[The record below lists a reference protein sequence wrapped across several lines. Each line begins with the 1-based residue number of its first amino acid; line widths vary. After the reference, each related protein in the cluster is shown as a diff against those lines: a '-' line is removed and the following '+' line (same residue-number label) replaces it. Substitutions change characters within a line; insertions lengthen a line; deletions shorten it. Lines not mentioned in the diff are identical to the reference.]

1 MLDFN
6 TYQETEEKIISRID
20 KIVSASFSDE
30 EKKTAYQTILSCT
43 DLTSLEGNDHYA
55 KIAGICQQAKSFS
68 EQGPEIPNVAAVCF
82 YTPFIGTAKRE
93 LANTGIRIATV
104 AAGFPSGQ
112 IPLALKVAEC
122 EYAVSRG
129 AHEVDIVISRGKIIE
144 GFCQEL
150 YDEICTLK
158 KACDKATMKVIL
170 ETGELET
177 IENIRKASE
186 ISIMAGADFLKTSTG
201 KIKPA
206 ATPRAFLIMLDTIK
220 EYYEGTGK
228 MVGIKAAGGIAEPA
242 DALVYF
248 SLVNEILGEAWLDK
262 KYFRIGAS
270 KLAQKLADGIKR
282 L

>member
-6 TYQETEEKIISRID
+6 NYQETEAQINSRIEKIATVPMS
-20 KIVSASFSDE
+20 E
-30 EKKTAYQTILSCT
+30 QEKKLAFQTILGCT

-55 KIAGICQQAKSFS
+55 KIIGICQQAKTFS
-68 EQGPEIPNVAAVCF
+68 AQGPDIPNVAAVCF
-82 YTPFIGTAKRE
+82 YSPFIRVAKRE
-93 LANTGIRIATV
+93 LANTGIKVATV

-144 GFCQEL
+144 GHCQES
-150 YDEICTLK
+150 YDEISTLK
-158 KACDKATMKVIL
+158 KACDKAKMKVIL
-170 ETGELET
+170 ETGELENN
-177 IENIRKASE
+177 ENIRKASE
-186 ISIMAGADFLKTSTG
+186 VSIMAGADFLKTSTG

-206 ATPRAFLIMLDTIK
+206 ATPQAFLIMLDTIK
-220 EYYEGTGK
+220 EYFESTGK

-242 DALVYF
+242 DALMYY
-248 SLVNEILGEAWLDK
+248 SLVKEILGEAWLNK

-270 KLAQKLADGIKR
+270 KLAQKLADEIKR